1 MQRRKKRQSEREF
14 EVFRNNKREW
24 TEEDPSDFA
33 VLDVVG
39 RSGTAE
45 GTNVVDDSHPTPL
58 VRPRDGGSEEGPIK
72 GAIDLNIQPDHEE
85 RVSMVRLLQDATLPL
100 SAYLHQQRLST
111 LYIGEHVSDH
121 VSNDATSSHEDTHSE
136 SSSKAEADNGLEV
149 AGHVRPEAQRT
160 QTSLGYVEQ
169 PKFLE
174 SWDARA
180 VKPAEFSGDSV
191 HSSSS
196 KLELSMFNNGVAC
209 TTSAKKHITGAGRGR
224 QICIGC
230 GEPIGSAAKVTIYVN
245 LLCDFSVFRSYKI
258 WMNYL
263 TRLAPS
269 SLSSRFA
276 EDVVPALLLVRR
288 SEGCPFRFKFWSL
301 FTLPF

>member
-14 EVFRNNKREW
+14 EVFRNKREW
-24 TEEDPSDFA
+24 PEEDASDFA
-33 VLDVVG
+33 MLDVVG
-39 RSGTAE
+39 RSGTAN
-45 GTNVVDDSHPTPL
+45 GANVVDDSHPSTTTSQL

-85 RVSMVRLLQDATLPL
+85 RVSMVRLLEDATFPL

-121 VSNDATSSHEDTHSE
+121 VSIDATSSHEDTHSE

-149 AGHVRPEAQRT
+149 GGHVRHEAPRT

-169 PKFLE
+169 PNFLE

-196 KLELSMFNNGVAC
+196 KLELTMFNGGAC
-209 TTSAKKHITGAGRGR
+209 TSSAKKLITGAGRGR

-230 GEPIGSAAKVTIYVN
+230 GEPIGSAAKVTTSIFRAIVVFS
-245 LLCDFSVFRSYKI
+245 LLTLSAFSNTPCAFISVQVCRRCGTCTAFGKKKRG
-258 WMNYL
+258 
-263 TRLAPS
+263 
-269 SLSSRFA
+269 
-276 EDVVPALLLVRR
+276 VPL
-288 SEGCPFRFKFWSL
+288 
-301 FTLPF
+301 

>member
-1 MQRRKKRQSEREF
+1 MQRRKKRQCEREF
-14 EVFRNNKREW
+14 EVFRNKREW
-24 TEEDPSDFA
+24 PEEDASDFA

-45 GTNVVDDSHPTPL
+45 APNVVDGSLPSTAL
-58 VRPRDGGSEEGPIK
+58 VRTRDGGSEEGPIK

-85 RVSMVRLLQDATLPL
+85 RISMVRLLQDATLPL

-149 AGHVRPEAQRT
+149 AGHVRHEAPRT

-169 PKFLE
+169 PNFLE

-196 KLELSMFNNGVAC
+196 KLELSMFNNGAAS

-230 GEPIGSAAKVTIYVN
+230 GEPIGSAAKVFIVTPCVI
-245 LLCDFSVFRSYKI
+245 
-258 WMNYL
+258 
-263 TRLAPS
+263 
-269 SLSSRFA
+269 
-276 EDVVPALLLVRR
+276 
-288 SEGCPFRFKFWSL
+288 SL
-301 FTLPF
+301 FSNITKFG